1 MAARSERITAPY
13 GTWGSPIAAAD
24 LARGSRRFGL
34 VAGDGAHVWWTEGR
48 PAERGRQALMRT
60 RLDAGGR
67 PGEPEEMLAA
77 PWSVRSRV
85 HEYGGGEFLAVGET
99 VYFTG
104 DGDQGTWEMAVG
116 SEPRRIAAEPGMR
129 LADYALD
136 AGRGRLLAVA
146 ERHRQP
152 AGGDAHAHP
161 DNLIVAVPLAGAD
174 RGKVLP
180 LVEGRGFYAF
190 PRLSPDGT
198 RLAFLAWDLPDMPW
212 DQAALW
218 VAPVRANGEVG
229 RAKRIAGGGAVAA
242 MQPLWLA
249 DGRLAFLHD
258 ASGFGNVALWDG
270 DVVRDLTKIEGEL
283 GQPMWGLG
291 QRTLVAR
298 ADGALVA
305 AASIGGRPAL
315 VTVTELE
322 KRRPSVA
329 IDEVGSGVTG
339 IGSLAATANGI
350 AGMLSRDRTAGGLGL
365 PASGR
370 KGPVILRASSDL
382 ALDPATVSRGEEI
395 QFRGGD
401 RRVTYA
407 RYYAPRSATHRGP
420 RGAKPPL
427 LVLAHGGPTASAG
440 RGLSPRVQF
449 YTSRGFAVVDVDYAG
464 STGYGRRYRERLDGQ
479 WGIADV
485 ADCAAAAKHLAREG
499 SVDPERIAIAGGSAG
514 GYTTLM
520 ALATTKGVFAAGS
533 SHYGI
538 SDLALLM
545 EHTHKFEA
553 GYLHRLLG
561 TTPRNWQKVCAARS
575 PLTHIEAVTAP
586 LILFQGLDDKVVPP
600 EQSRLI
606 AEKLRERGVPV
617 ELYEFEGEAHGF
629 RRAETIVRVAEAE
642 LAFLLRALR
651 LE

>member
-1 MAARSERITAPY
+1 MAARRERIIAPF
-13 GTWGSPIAAAD
+13 GSWPSPIAAAD
-24 LARGSRRFGL
+24 LAGGTRRFGL
-34 VAGDGAHVWWTEGR
+34 VLGDGQHVWWTEGR
-48 PAERGRQALMRT
+48 PAERGRQALMRI
-60 RLDAGGR
+60 RLDAGGK
-67 PGEPEEMLAA
+67 PGEPEEVLAA

-104 DGDQGTWEMAVG
+104 DSDQGAWEVVVG
-116 SEPRRIAAEPGMR
+116 SEPRKVAAEPGVR

-136 AGRGRLLAVA
+136 GGRGRLIAVA
-146 ERHRQP
+146 ERHRSG
-152 AGGDAHAHP
+152 AGGDTHAHP
-161 DNLIVAVPLAGAD
+161 ENLIVALPLAGAG

-180 LVEGRGFYAF
+180 LVEGRDFYAF

-218 VAPVRANGEVG
+218 VAPVRSSGEVG
-229 RAKRIAGGGAVAA
+229 RAKRIAGGDGVAA

-258 ASGFGNVALWDG
+258 ASGFGSVAIWDG
-270 DVVRDLTKIEGEL
+270 DEARDVTRLDGEL
-283 GQPMWGLG
+283 GAPMWSLG
-291 QRTLVAR
+291 MRTLVAR
-298 ADGALVA
+298 DDGALVA

-315 VTVTELE
+315 VTVTELD

-329 IDEVGSGVTG
+329 VDEVGSGVTG
-339 IGSLAATANGI
+339 IGPLAATTGGI

-365 PASGR
+365 PAAGR
-370 KGPVILRASSDL
+370 KGPVILRASAEL
-382 ALDPATVSRGEEI
+382 ALDPATVSPGEEI

-401 RRVTYA
+401 RRTTYA

-440 RGLSPRVQF
+440 RGLSPRVQL

-485 ADCAAAAKHLAREG
+485 ADCAAAARHLVREG
-499 SVDPERIAIAGGSAG
+499 AVDPERIAIAGGSAG

-561 TTPRNWQKVCAARS
+561 TTPRSWQKVCAARS
-575 PLTHIEAVTAP
+575 PLAHIEGITAP
-586 LILFQGLDDKVVPP
+586 LILFQGLEDKVVPP

-606 AEKLRERGVPV
+606 AEKLRQRGVPV
-617 ELYEFEGEAHGF
+617 ELHELEGEAHGF

-642 LAFLLRALR
+642 LAFLARALR
-651 LE
+651 LG